1 MWGNKAGNKREIVSE
16 EDNYTFLGTGAKFT
30 GKATFSGPVRINGT
44 LEGELRA
51 DDMVIIGE
59 QAVVKGTI
67 TCGMIVCKGRV
78 EATVTA
84 THKVQ
89 MLKPAVLIGDVYSP
103 SLSMEEGVVF
113 QGQSHMDTSNMDT
126 HAPGAPGDQGSESE
140 GHDARPR
147 EQERIDLSPQHAPGT
162 THTLDSCFRRN
173 DGGGEQG
180 TESATP
186 APGAPCDQG

>member
-30 GKATFSGPVRINGT
+30 GKATFSGAVRINGT

-84 THKVQ
+84 THKIQ
-89 MLKPAVLIGDVYSP
+89 LLKPAVLIGDVYSP
-103 SLSMEEGVVF
+103 SFSIEEGVVF
-113 QGQSHMDTSNMDT
+113 QGQSHMDMSNMDT
-126 HAPGAPGDQGSESE
+126 SESE
-140 GHDARPR
+140 DHDASPR
-147 EQERIDLSPQHAPGT
+147 EQERIDLSPQ
-162 THTLDSCFRRN
+162 
-173 DGGGEQG
+173 
-180 TESATP
+180 TESAT
-186 APGAPCDQG
+186 